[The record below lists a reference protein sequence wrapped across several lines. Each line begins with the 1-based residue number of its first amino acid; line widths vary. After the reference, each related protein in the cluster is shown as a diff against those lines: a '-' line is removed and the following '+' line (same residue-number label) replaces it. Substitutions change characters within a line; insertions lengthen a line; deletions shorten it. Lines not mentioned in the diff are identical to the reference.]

1 MIIWAI
7 QENWT
12 FLYRTYASF
21 ENKLKSGINL
31 NPTDYILPNEV
42 IVDIMLVFSS
52 TSVLT
57 NNNDFTNKMEITMKL
72 ILNQICAMINV
83 VLDAKNQSLKLCS
96 ADGLDM
102 VGVQHLS
109 RCKSFS
115 TYI

>member
-1 MIIWAI
+1 
-7 QENWT
+7 
-12 FLYRTYASF
+12 
-21 ENKLKSGINL
+21 
-31 NPTDYILPNEV
+31 
-42 IVDIMLVFSS
+42 MLVFSS

-72 ILNQICAMINV
+72 TLNQICAMINV

-109 RCKSFS
+109 RCKSFL